1 LTEAASFLDLLS
13 ALPRAV
19 RGDVVVKVKE
29 RGSKRAT
36 TFTAGRRSRAKARR
50 RRRVLRAV
58 VGDREVAASVPADA
72 RDLIDLWQALIG
84 LLGEREQLRADLE
97 GIDPTSVKVLEEASI
112 WDELRELQHD
122 VVEERTEEKVAET
135 GLKALVRAASV
146 RRALYVRWHSDIK
159 ECEVLADVVMD
170 RVGGL
175 PVAVRPTEPSTFVRA
190 GGIVDRA
197 LAGNGTTVRVD
208 DLSALGAID
217 GPERLA
223 TRCVFAVPVRYG
235 VGDGART
242 LGVLLVMDGFASD
255 GGTADEEPK
264 RQHEM
269 KLADAMAVMLG
280 SVLGTRRVAAAG
292 KELETAR
299 TIHRQIQ
306 APSSVDVPGFEVF
319 ASNQPC
325 GTVGGDYFDFVPLA
339 DGRTLAAV
347 MDVSGHNL
355 ASGMLMVSA
364 RTSLRLLAD
373 RYGCPARVLTE
384 LARAIH
390 GDLLRTERFISAVGV
405 ALAPGS
411 RRIEVV
417 NAGHLDTL
425 VLRAADRSIESLAG
439 DDVVFGFV
447 RGVRYSARPVEL
459 QPGDV
464 VLLYTD
470 GVIETTNADGEMFGN
485 ERLADTLRA
494 CAGRPPAELV
504 ASVLHE
510 VDRFRGATP
519 IIDDVTVL
527 AIRAAPEEGT
537 S

>member
-1 LTEAASFLDLLS
+1 
-13 ALPRAV
+13 
-19 RGDVVVKVKE
+19 
-29 RGSKRAT
+29 
-36 TFTAGRRSRAKARR
+36 
-50 RRRVLRAV
+50 
-58 VGDREVAASVPADA
+58 
-72 RDLIDLWQALIG
+72 
-84 LLGEREQLRADLE
+84 
-97 GIDPTSVKVLEEASI
+97 
-112 WDELRELQHD
+112 
-122 VVEERTEEKVAET
+122 
-135 GLKALVRAASV
+135 
-146 RRALYVRWHSDIK
+146 
-159 ECEVLADVVMD
+159 
-170 RVGGL
+170 
-175 PVAVRPTEPSTFVRA
+175 
-190 GGIVDRA
+190 
-197 LAGNGTTVRVD
+197 
-208 DLSALGAID
+208 
-217 GPERLA
+217 
-223 TRCVFAVPVRYG
+223 G

-411 RRIEVV
+411 
-417 NAGHLDTL
+417 
-425 VLRAADRSIESLAG
+425 
-439 DDVVFGFV
+439 
-447 RGVRYSARPVEL
+447 
-459 QPGDV
+459 
-464 VLLYTD
+464 
-470 GVIETTNADGEMFGN
+470 
-485 ERLADTLRA
+485 
-494 CAGRPPAELV
+494 
-504 ASVLHE
+504 
-510 VDRFRGATP
+510 
-519 IIDDVTVL
+519 
-527 AIRAAPEEGT
+527 
-537 S
+537 